1 MNITRRLEDTN
12 FILSRQNV
20 QYFTPSL
27 RLFRKIL
34 FCHSKIKFISSRQRV
49 ISSMSEIHY
58 ALPWV
63 QETFHAGF
71 GPGRNPKHCAAPAR
85 GTGKTDNEVAKLEK
99 VHKLCTATDYCPLVV
114 WKANYPGRVEW
125 MQYMGWGQPQDFPQ
139 LLTASSRGVSFSSG
153 YEVDSCFPMC
163 SPSVHRSKF
172 ITIERF
178 RVTFTANGKRQIQVD
193 NFSKWN
199 YQPIKTVQNNSFR

>member
-1 MNITRRLEDTN
+1 MRDLAPVETRS
-12 FILSRQNV
+12 I
-20 QYFTPSL
+20 
-27 RLFRKIL
+27 
-34 FCHSKIKFISSRQRV
+34 
-49 ISSMSEIHY
+49 
-58 ALPWV
+58 ALHP
-63 QETFHAGF
+63 HAVL
-71 GPGRNPKHCAAPAR
+71 
-85 GTGKTDNEVAKLEK
+85 GKTDNEVAKLEK
-99 VHKLCTATDYCPLVV
+99 VHKLCTATDYYPLVV

-139 LLTASSRGVSFSSG
+139 LLTASSREVSFSSG

-178 RVTFTANGKRQIQVD
+178 RVTFTAKGKRQIQVD

-199 YQPIKTVQNNSFR
+199 YQPIKTVQNNSFG